1 MIALPSSSEIFSAR
15 VVDRLAQL
23 DRLAVV
29 RRRIVQQCAAIGI
42 NLDLEGD
49 AELSA
54 ITEDG
59 LMMAGKSRRARIPVQ
74 ALVEVADLARAI
86 SHVEPSA
93 GPDGPVAAAH
103 AIAGFEHCAIIAG
116 LVELVGRREPG
127 HTSAEHG
134 DLGSVT
140 VAGFERQRLG
150 DGGCAQESHRL
161 HGEVGG
167 AIASSLRDPTQEVPT
182 GAAHPNLV
190 LFCRPCVPET

>member
-1 MIALPSSSEIFSAR
+1 MLQEVEHALLVVRGQFLVERATVDCLAEQLGDFPAR
-15 VVDRLAQL
+15 VVDRLAEL
-23 DRLAVV
+23 DRPTVV
-29 RRRIVQQCAAIGI
+29 RRRIVQQCAATGI

-140 VAGFERQRLG
+140 VDRKSTRLN
-150 DGGCAQESHRL
+150 
-161 HGEVGG
+161 
-167 AIASSLRDPTQEVPT
+167 SS
-182 GAAHPNLV
+182 
-190 LFCRPCVPET
+190 

>member
-1 MIALPSSSEIFSAR
+1 
-15 VVDRLAQL
+15 
-23 DRLAVV
+23 
-29 RRRIVQQCAAIGI
+29 
-42 NLDLEGD
+42 
-49 AELSA
+49 
-54 ITEDG
+54 
-59 LMMAGKSRRARIPVQ
+59 MMAGKSRRARVPVQ

-190 LFCRPCVPET
+190 LFFATRVYRKPDSDMMVMHSAEERIRANAADPPNCGQDRVSRRIELP